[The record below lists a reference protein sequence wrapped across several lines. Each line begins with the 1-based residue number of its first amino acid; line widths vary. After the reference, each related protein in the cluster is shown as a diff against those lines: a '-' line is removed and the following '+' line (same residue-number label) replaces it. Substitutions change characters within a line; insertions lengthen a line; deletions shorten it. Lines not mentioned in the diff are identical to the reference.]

1 MANPLIAVRSTAA
14 MPALAQARLTRC
26 RRFMTSSPGRFGPD
40 ALPVIG
46 PDPRTTAA
54 GARDTVAYARGAV
67 PARPAPAREE
77 R

>member
-1 MANPLIAVRSTAA
+1 VANPLIAVRSTAVP
-14 MPALAQARLTRC
+14 PALAQVRPMRC
-26 RRFMTSSPGRFGPD
+26 RRFKTPSPGRFGPD

-54 GARDTVAYARGAV
+54 GARDTLASARAV
-67 PARPAPAREE
+67 EAARPAPAREE